1 MAVDPLAPSPA
12 PGAYTNNT
20 ARLKINEIASAG
32 NTNELGIADLVAS
45 VDPLLAANID
55 NRVVVKAPADL
66 SGSLDSSKLY
76 VIDGII
82 DFSGTGFNITVPV
95 GGFTYEGLGASVST
109 LKCTDDGYQMFVS
122 PVGGCGNINGSK
134 CAIETSGFGSS
145 VHAVTGATGNEA
157 FEIVDVNF
165 IDCTSCG
172 YIDNFRQ
179 GRETGTGRFGGGP
192 EIELR
197 GAWSGGWFVETSVC
211 RVLATG
217 FTGSLYKAGAGFL
230 MNSRFR
236 SNANIDL
243 PAGASFFDFAPANFV
258 NPSTVQM
265 DRVIITRNGV
275 INSSDTNLTP
285 NMTASDLSSSWKGC
299 LGLDNTFEGGK
310 ITTLT
315 EVDTTIATLGSYVTL
330 LSGSHLASELQH
342 FDNPAGTQLRHL
354 GIQPRAYKIVA
365 HLTIDGTQTEEIS
378 VRVRKWDDSASAF
391 VDSLPLIVQVN
402 SFVGGRDVA
411 FFPINEN
418 VTLDQND
425 YVFFQVA
432 NLSSDS
438 DVTLE
443 AGSYYNVEA
452 R

>member
-1 MAVDPLAPSPA
+1 MA
-12 PGAYTNNT
+12 T
-20 ARLKINEIASAG
+20 AQEAIDA
-32 NTNELGIADLVAS
+32 
-45 VDPLLAANID
+45 LAAKQG
-55 NRVVVKAPADL
+55 VVDSVTPTNLSVTLQDIYNDPNDDPNVIIVTEAADF
-66 SGSLDSSKLY
+66 G
-76 VIDGII
+76 VIDGSKTYRI
-82 DFSGTGFNITVPV
+82 SGFVDITGAGVNLEIPA
-95 GGFTYEGLGASVST
+95 GGINLKGNGVEVSRLICSDAAYQLFT
-109 LKCTDDGYQMFVS
+109 S
-122 PVGGCGNINGSK
+122 PVGGSGNVNCKDVSFQIDG
-134 CAIETSGFGSS
+134 AGSS
-145 VHAVTGATGNEA
+145 VMALKSATGNEA
-157 FEIVDVNF
+157 FELVDVNF

-172 YIDNFRQ
+172 YIDNYRQ
-179 GRETGTGRFGGGP
+179 GRETGTGRFGGSP
-192 EIELR
+192 EIEFR
-197 GAWSGGWFVETSVC
+197 GVWSGGWFVETSVC
-211 RVLATG
+211 RVLAAG
-217 FTGSLYKAGAGFL
+217 FTGSLYKAGVGFL

-285 NMTASDLSSSWKGC
+285 NMAESDLSSSWKGC

-310 ITTLT
+310 IITLT
-315 EVDTTIATLGSYVTL
+315 EVDTVIATPGSYVTL
-330 LSGSHLASELQH
+330 VSGSHLASELQH

-365 HLTIDGTQTEEIS
+365 HLTIEGPQTEEIA
-378 VRVRKWDDSASAF
+378 VRVRKWDDSATAF

-402 SFVGGRDVA
+402 SLVGGRDVA

-418 VTLDQND
+418 VTMDQND

-432 NLSSDS
+432 NISSDS

-443 AGSYYNVEA
+443 SSSYYDVNA

>member
-1 MAVDPLAPSPA
+1 MA
-12 PGAYTNNT
+12 T
-20 ARLKINEIASAG
+20 AQEAIDA
-32 NTNELGIADLVAS
+32 
-45 VDPLLAANID
+45 LAAKQG
-55 NRVVVKAPADL
+55 VADSVTPTNL
-66 SGSLDSSKLY
+66 SVTLQDIYNDPNDDPNVIIVTEADDFG
-76 VIDGII
+76 VIDGSKTYRI
-82 DFSGTGFNITVPV
+82 SGFVDITGSGVNLEVPA
-95 GGFTYEGLGASVST
+95 GGINLTGNGVEASRLICSDAAYQLFT
-109 LKCTDDGYQMFVS
+109 S
-122 PVGGCGNINGSK
+122 PVGGSGNVNGKDVSFQIDG
-134 CAIETSGFGSS
+134 AGSS
-145 VHAVTGATGNEA
+145 VMALEGATGNEA
-157 FEIVDVNF
+157 IELVDVNF
-165 IDCTSCG
+165 IDCTSGG
-172 YIDNFRQ
+172 YIDNYRQ

-197 GAWSGGWFVETSVC
+197 GVWSGGWFVETSVC
-211 RVLATG
+211 RGLAAG
-217 FTGSLYKAGAGFL
+217 FAGSLYKAGVGFL
-230 MNSRFR
+230 MSSRFR

-243 PAGASFFDFAPANFV
+243 PASASFFDFAPANFV

-285 NMTASDLSSSWKGC
+285 NMTAADLSSSWKGC

-315 EVDTTIATLGSYVTL
+315 EVDTVIATQGSYVTL
-330 LSGSHLASELQH
+330 VSGSHLASELQH

-365 HLTIDGTQTEEIS
+365 HLTIDGPQNEEIA
-378 VRVRKWDDSASAF
+378 VRVRKWDDSASSF

-402 SFVGGRDVA
+402 SLVGGRDVA

-418 VTLDQND
+418 ITLDQND

-432 NLSSDS
+432 NISSTS

-443 AGSYYNVEA
+443 SSSYYDVEA